1 MTENNN
7 KTNLS
12 QIDEKIYE
20 VLSKFKG
27 KLAPTIIIIV
37 LCAFALLSSFFT
49 IKPAEVGVV
58 LRFGKE
64 SRMATPGLHFKLPFG
79 IEKVYK
85 VERERQFKEEF
96 GFRTLR
102 AGIKTQYS
110 TKSFIEESLLLT
122 GDLNAAEVEWI
133 VQYRIENPYNFLF
146 KIREPVQTLRD
157 INESVMREIIGDRTI
172 NEVLTIGRE
181 EIAVEALEKTQLL
194 ATKYETGIKVYRVVI
209 QSVFPPERVK
219 ASFNE
224 VNQAQQERQKMIN
237 QAQQEYNKIIPRA
250 KGEATKIIE
259 EAEGYKLERVN
270 IAQGEASRFNSIFT
284 EYLKAPEITKTR
296 IYLETME
303 DVLQT
308 VDHKIITEKEIMG
321 MLPLYDLSAKGV
333 K

>member
-1 MTENNN
+1 MKE
-7 KTNLS
+7 KPRLTNLPEV
-12 QIDEKIYE
+12 DAKIYDTF
-20 VLSKFKG
+20 SKAKG
-27 KLAPTIIIIV
+27 KLVYIIIPL
-37 LCAFALLSSFFT
+37 LCVIAIFSSFFT
-49 IKPAEVGVV
+49 IAPAEVGVV

-64 SRMATPGLHFKLPFG
+64 SRTVTPGLHFKLPFG
-79 IEKVYK
+79 IETVYK

-96 GFRTLR
+96 GFRTIR

-122 GDLNAAEVEWI
+122 GDLNAAEIEWI

-146 KIREPVQTLRD
+146 KIRKPVQTLRD
-157 INESVMREIIGDRTI
+157 INESVMREIVGDRTI

-181 EIAVEALEKTQLL
+181 EIAIEAMEKTQAL
-194 ATKYETGIKVYRVVI
+194 ATKYETGIKVYRVVL

-250 KGEATKIIE
+250 KGEATKMIE

-270 IAQGEASRFNSIFT
+270 AAEGNAARFNSIFT
-284 EYLKAPEITKTR
+284 EYLKAPEVTKTR

-303 DVLQT
+303 SVLKT

-321 MLPLYDLSAKGV
+321 MLPLYDLSAKGT